1 MWPINPPHPTPD
13 PTIWRR
19 ELVVVRDLVAACA
32 IVQLLLDGWIA
43 TILRELQSS
52 PAIAALRLLPDRKQ
66 LSLVATFLMVLL
78 IVRRI
83 VSGSRLYTDRGM
95 FVVGCGVVA
104 GYAADKLKIIF
115 GRSPPEALLTDG
127 VYGFHFFEGGT
138 AFDSFPSCHAAMA
151 AAVAAAAS
159 VVWPFHRR
167 LFIGLAA
174 CVAASRFIVGE
185 RYASDTVLGFAVGIG
200 IVVLMHI
207 VFHYCGIELRTAKDS
222 S

>member
-1 MWPINPPHPTPD
+1 MWPFNLHHHTPD
-13 PTIWRR
+13 TTVSRR
-19 ELVVVRDLVAACA
+19 ELVIALDLIAACA

-43 TILRELQSS
+43 TMLRELQGS
-52 PAIAALRLLPDRKQ
+52 PAIGALRLLPDRTQ

-78 IVRRI
+78 IGRRI

-95 FVVGCGVVA
+95 FVLGCGVVA

-115 GRSPPEALLTDG
+115 GRSPPETLLTDG
-127 VYGFHFFEGGT
+127 VYGFHFFEGG
-138 AFDSFPSCHAAMA
+138 AGFDSFPSCHAAMA

-159 VVWPFHRR
+159 MVWPAHRR

-185 RYASDTVLGFAVGIG
+185 RYASDTLLGFAVGIG
-200 IVVLMHI
+200 IAVLMQI
-207 VFHYCGIELRTAKDS
+207 VFHRCGIDLQIKKDGS
-222 S
+222 